1 MQRYIRLLVTTVLVL
16 AALGMALPALA
27 QANTPI
33 AIGDTVEG
41 SLTNSRSQ
49 SRYTFTGESGQFVSI
64 TLTSDDFDAYL
75 TLEDADGMF
84 IANDDDSAGSLNSRI
99 GPLALPD
106 NGDYVIVVSSLS
118 SSGTGDY
125 TLSLDAPVVETLD
138 YGAVVEGEFT
148 ADETS
153 RTYYFEAESG
163 DAVAIAMDSGDFD
176 AYLRLDAPG
185 GTMSWT
191 DDDSGGNRNA
201 LLGPLSLS
209 EGGLYIITAS
219 SWGGSDPGVFTL
231 TITRAQIT
239 PLELDTPAEAE
250 LAAGEPLYFSFEG
263 ESGQTI
269 SLTVNSDNTIDTQM
283 TLRGP
288 DGYQVDYN
296 DDGTGIDPALP
307 ATTLTSSGIYTLI
320 ITGRY
325 ADESGPL
332 TVLLAAVT
340 LPSLDDGPQ
349 RVRLSDK
356 QSSGQVVFSGV
367 AGETVIL
374 TLALENGAALPS
386 YIEISQASS
395 PLAYINSSNDTMA
408 GVALTLTIPSDG
420 TVHIQLD
427 DYTYSVKIVNLS
439 LERVA
444 AE

>member
-138 YGAVVEGEFT
+138 YGDVVEGEFT

-191 DDDSGGNRNA
+191 DDDSGGDRNA

-263 ESGQTI
+263 ESGQTVSI
-269 SLTVNSDNTIDTQM
+269 SVDSGNTIDTEM

-288 DGYQVDYN
+288 EGYQVDYN
-296 DDGTGIDPALP
+296 DDSSGVDPALP
-307 ATTLTSSGIYTLI
+307 AVTLSSSGTYTLI
-320 ITGRY
+320 VQGRY
-325 ADESGPL
+325 EDESGPL
-332 TVLLAAVT
+332 SVLLSAVS

-356 QSSGQVVFSGV
+356 QSSGQVVFSGT
-367 AGETVIL
+367 AGETVNL
-374 TLALENGAALPS
+374 TLALDSGDTLPG
-386 YIEISQASS
+386 YIEINQGDTSLGYISS
-395 PLAYINSSNDTMA
+395 STMT
-408 GVALTLTIPSDG
+408 GMTLALTLPADG
-420 TVHIQLD
+420 IVNIKLD
-427 DYTYSVKIVNLS
+427 DYSYRVKIVS
-439 LERVA
+439 ITLERVT

>member
-138 YGAVVEGEFT
+138 YGDVVEGEFT

-163 DAVAIAMDSGDFD
+163 DAVAIAMDSGAFD

-191 DDDSGGNRNA
+191 DDDSGGDRNA

-219 SWGGSDPGVFTL
+219 SWGGSDPGAFTL

-263 ESGQTI
+263 ESGQTVSI
-269 SLTVNSDNTIDTQM
+269 SVDSGNTIDTEM

-288 DGYQVDYN
+288 EGYQVDYN
-296 DDGTGIDPALP
+296 DDSSGVDPALP
-307 ATTLTSSGIYTLI
+307 AVTLSSSGTYTLI
-320 ITGRY
+320 VQGRY
-325 ADESGPL
+325 EDESGPL
-332 TVLLAAVT
+332 SVLLSAVS

-356 QSSGQVVFSGV
+356 QSTGQVVFSGT
-367 AGETVIL
+367 AGETVQL
-374 TLALENGAALPS
+374 TLALDSGDALPG
-386 YIEISQASS
+386 YIEINQGDTS
-395 PLAYINSSNDTMA
+395 LGYISNSAMTGMTL
-408 GVALTLTIPSDG
+408 ALTLPADG
-420 TVHIQLD
+420 IVNIKLD
-427 DYTYSVKIVNLS
+427 DYSYRVKIVS
-439 LERVA
+439 ITLERESA
-444 AE
+444 K